1 MANFSL
7 LPTFCG
13 NFFLLLL
20 PYLGKIG
27 NGQHTTDKGSYPN
40 EVGLATV
47 CLVSFAALFLDVP
60 QRSPKVLLGERCVT
74 SKKRLRGRGRLPY
87 VTHTN
92 IFMGKKALYTTKY
105 LREILFLILTENS
118 FQFCGN
124 NYLQTRG
131 WNNHGNKDGRC
142 FCWTFPAGVSGPDFK
157 WRARGD
163 GDVLMGAKIK
173 PKTIPKAFNKT
184 QKSSWIKI
192 NPQKIP
198 CRISEP

>member
-1 MANFSL
+1 MSSL
-7 LPTFCG
+7 LRSP
-13 NFFLLLL
+13 FFGCPATL
-20 PYLGKIG
+20 PESSSGGALRDIQK
-27 NGQHTTDKGSYPN
+27 TSARSRET
-40 EVGLATV
+40 TV
-47 CLVSFAALFLDVP
+47 CHAHEYFY
-60 QRSPKVLLGERCVT
+60 GE
-74 SKKRLRGRGRLPY
+74 
-87 VTHTN
+87 
-92 IFMGKKALYTTKY
+92 KALYTTKY

-131 WNNHGNKDGRC
+131 WNSHGNKDGRC

>member
-13 NFFLLLL
+13 NFSLLLL

-47 CLVSFAALFLDVP
+47 CLVSFAALFWMSRNALPKFSGGALRDI
-60 QRSPKVLLGERCVT
+60 QKTAARSRETTVCHAHEYFYGE
-74 SKKRLRGRGRLPY
+74 
-87 VTHTN
+87 
-92 IFMGKKALYTTKY
+92 KALYTTKY

-124 NYLQTRG
+124 NYLQIRG
-131 WNNHGNKDGRC
+131 WNRHGNNGNKDGRC
-142 FCWTFPAGVSGPDFK
+142 FCWTFSAGVSGPDFK
-157 WRARGD
+157 
-163 GDVLMGAKIK
+163 
-173 PKTIPKAFNKT
+173 
-184 QKSSWIKI
+184 
-192 NPQKIP
+192 
-198 CRISEP
+198 